1 MASEIELT
9 GSLYSN
15 ALAIAMDAHKG
26 QVDRAGAPYI
36 LHPLTVA
43 SHMGTD
49 AGCITALLHDVMEDS
64 DYTEDDLRNAGIPEF
79 ILDALRLLTHD
90 KSEPYFD
97 YIQRIRGNE
106 LASAVKLAD
115 LRHNM
120 DLSRLPKVTE
130 QDLER
135 VEKYRKAMD
144 MLI

>member
-1 MASEIELT
+1 MASEIEMT

-79 ILDALRLLTHD
+79 ILESLRLLTQC
-90 KSEPYFD
+90 E
-97 YIQRIRGNE
+97 
-106 LASAVKLAD
+106 
-115 LRHNM
+115 M
-120 DLSRLPKVTE
+120 
-130 QDLER
+130 
-135 VEKYRKAMD
+135 
-144 MLI
+144 